1 MDDWIYLNNFNDDK
15 INKIYKYKKSL
26 IKLNKYH
33 KSNINKLSNNQK
45 EHYIQLYN
53 EIFNNKISLITK
65 IGYCIFFSIKN
76 INNIDDDFF
85 NDKVKNKIKFF
96 NDIFKKSFYKLM
108 LFKNK
113 NDFLN
118 KGYNNFY
125 LKLLLNWH
133 YNCFKFNKVKFFIKK
148 KYNLN
153 YDYENIFNY
162 CKKDEIIINR
172 NTNANK
178 NEDIIN
184 ILNKCILSY
193 NVFNPKFNKDECIK
207 NVYSS
212 SAGIEGWYNYYYIL
226 LKDNFNKWKNK

>member
-1 MDDWIYLNNFNDDK
+1 MDDWIYLNNFNGDK
-15 INKIYKYKKSL
+15 IDKIYKYKKSL

-96 NDIFKKSFYKLM
+96 NDIFKKSFYRLM

-118 KGYNNFY
+118 KGYNNFA

-133 YNCFKFNKVKFFIKK
+133 YNCFKFNKFKFFIKK

-226 LKDNFNKWKNK
+226 LKNNFKKWKNK

>member
-1 MDDWIYLNNFNDDK
+1 MDDWIYLNNINDDK
-15 INKIYKYKKSL
+15 IEKIYKYKKSL
-26 IKLNKYH
+26 VKLNKYH
-33 KSNINKLSNNQK
+33 KSNVNKLSNNQK

-53 EIFNNKISLITK
+53 EIFNDKISLITK
-65 IGYCIFFSIKN
+65 IGYCIFFNIKN

-96 NDIFKKSFYKLM
+96 NDIFKKSFYRLM

-113 NDFLN
+113 NAFLN
-118 KGYNNFY
+118 KSYSNFT

-133 YNCFKFNKVKFFIKK
+133 HNCFKFNKVKFFIKK
-148 KYNLN
+148 NYNFN
-153 YDYENIFNY
+153 YENIFNY
-162 CKKDEIIINR
+162 CQKDEIIINKNI
-172 NTNANK
+172 NTIS
-178 NEDIIN
+178 NEDILN

-226 LKDNFNKWKNK
+226 LKDNFKKWKNK

>member
-1 MDDWIYLNNFNDDK
+1 MDDWIYLNNINDDK
-15 INKIYKYKKSL
+15 IEKIYKYKKSL
-26 IKLNKYH
+26 VKLNKYH

-53 EIFNNKISLITK
+53 EIFNDKISLITK
-65 IGYCIFFSIKN
+65 IGYCIFFNIKN

-85 NDKVKNKIKFF
+85 KDKIKNKIKFF
-96 NDIFKKSFYKLM
+96 NDIFKKSFYRLM

-118 KGYNNFY
+118 KSYSIFA

-133 YNCFKFNKVKFFIKK
+133 HNCFKFNKVKFFIKK
-148 KYNLN
+148 NYNFN
-153 YDYENIFNY
+153 YENIFNY
-162 CKKDEIIINR
+162 CQKDEIIIN
-172 NTNANK
+172 K
-178 NEDIIN
+178 NINIISNQDIFN

-226 LKDNFNKWKNK
+226 LKDNFKKWKNK

>member
-1 MDDWIYLNNFNDDK
+1 MDDWIYLNNFNGDK
-15 INKIYKYKKSL
+15 IDKIYKYKKSL

-96 NDIFKKSFYKLM
+96 NDIFKKSFYRLM

-118 KGYNNFY
+118 KGYNNFA

-226 LKDNFNKWKNK
+226 LKDNFKKWKNK

>member
-1 MDDWIYLNNFNDDK
+1 MDDWIYLNNINDDK
-15 INKIYKYKKSL
+15 IEKIYKYKKSL
-26 IKLNKYH
+26 VKLNKYH

-53 EIFNNKISLITK
+53 EIFNDKISLITK
-65 IGYCIFFSIKN
+65 IGYCIFFNIKN

-96 NDIFKKSFYKLM
+96 NDIFKKSFYRLM

-113 NDFLN
+113 NAFLN
-118 KGYNNFY
+118 KSYSNFA

-133 YNCFKFNKVKFFIKK
+133 HNCFKFNKVKFFIKK
-148 KYNLN
+148 NYNFN
-153 YDYENIFNY
+153 YENIFNY
-162 CKKDEIIINR
+162 CQKDEIIINKNI
-172 NTNANK
+172 NTISNQ
-178 NEDIIN
+178 DILN

-226 LKDNFNKWKNK
+226 LKDNFKKWKNK

>member
-1 MDDWIYLNNFNDDK
+1 MDDWIYLNNFNGDK
-15 INKIYKYKKSL
+15 IDKIYKYKKSL

-96 NDIFKKSFYKLM
+96 NDIFKKSFYRLM

-118 KGYNNFY
+118 KGYNNFA

-148 KYNLN
+148 
-153 YDYENIFNY
+153 NI
-162 CKKDEIIINR
+162 I
-172 NTNANK
+172 
-178 NEDIIN
+178 
-184 ILNKCILSY
+184 
-193 NVFNPKFNKDECIK
+193 
-207 NVYSS
+207 
-212 SAGIEGWYNYYYIL
+212 
-226 LKDNFNKWKNK
+226 